1 MKEKVQEGRRLRKIA
16 RREDPG
22 EERDS
27 RHTAGISQITNRSEI
42 PPERHSS
49 EESEKMAEKQKVR
62 IKTKTIVLDNNN
74 NK

>member
-27 RHTAGISQITNRSEI
+27 RHTAGISQIINRSEI
-42 PPERHSS
+42 LPKRHSS